1 MLSAGVARMSLT
13 HVLQKPGPDWS
24 ITQAHEG

>member
-1 MLSAGVARMSLT
+1 MLFAGVVRMAST

-24 ITQAHEG
+24 ITQAQEG